1 MTEVSMD
8 IRKKNNRKNKILLLI
23 FLFVIILSVGFPYCD
38 LKYENRIIDNS
49 YHKIFNFID
58 TWAKNVDGVKKVK

>member
-38 LKYENRIIDNS
+38 LKYENRI
-49 YHKIFNFID
+49 F
-58 TWAKNVDGVKKVK
+58 KNTII